1 MATRVIR
8 YDCRMNAA
16 TANTADL
23 EALFADFDPASHP
36 VIAHSTQGTIVRVS
50 HPAADL
56 AVKIPTGSGLTR
68 RLFTAAL
75 RREYRAY
82 RRLAGIAGFARCFG
96 LFGGRYLA
104 LEYLHAQPLKQ
115 AEPPDRHRYFNRLL
129 QMVEDMHRCGVAHGD
144 LKSRQNVMV
153 DAEGNPV
160 IIDLGTAVVRR
171 EGWHPLNHRIFR
183 YMCRIDRN
191 SWIKLKYGGYD
202 NVDEADRH
210 LLDRSLIEHINSRF
224 RRR

>member
-1 MATRVIR
+1 MQP
-8 YDCRMNAA
+8 AA
-16 TANTADL
+16 PAMADL
-23 EALFADFDPASHP
+23 ETLFADFDPANYP

-50 HPAADL
+50 NGNADL
-56 AVKIPTGSGLTR
+56 AVKIPTGQGLTR

-82 RRLAGIAGFARCFG
+82 QRLDGIEGFARCYG
-96 LFGGRYLA
+96 LFKGRYLA

-115 AEPPDRHRYFNRLL
+115 TKPTNRDRFFQRLL
-129 QMVEDMHRCGVAHGD
+129 EMIENMHRRGVAHGD
-144 LKSRQNVMV
+144 LKSRHNVMV
-153 DAEGNPV
+153 SNDGSPA
-160 IIDLGTAVVRR
+160 IIDLGTAVVRLD
-171 EGWHPLNHRIFR
+171 GWHPLNRRIFR

-202 NVDEADRH
+202 HVDESDRH
-210 LLDRSLIEHINSRF
+210 LLNRSLIERINSRY